1 MVGMATAAVLQILGL
16 RLSQGLEEMQ
26 HLYTVS
32 EWKHLCVTLLNV
44 SMYLKVESIV
54 LQMIFV

>member
-32 EWKHLCVTLLNV
+32 EWKPLCVTLLNV